1 MVTNLLLCGV
11 GGQGII
17 TASEVIAEAALLAGC
32 RIKKSEVHGMSQRG
46 GNVESHVRFSRDA
59 DVHSP
64 LIPRGEVDVLLAFE
78 LLEALR
84 GLPMTRPDALVIA
97 DNRRIVPVSV
107 TGGAFEYPAD
117 PAEDLAASGR
127 RVHVIEAFRIAC
139 EVGEPRAANIVLLG
153 AAGRFLDLDAEAWTE
168 AIRRSVPP
176 KALDINLRAFEA
188 GHAALDDA

>member
-1 MVTNLLLCGV
+1 MLTNLLLCGV

-17 TASEVIAEAALLAGC
+17 TASEVLTEAALISGC
-32 RIKKSEVHGMSQRG
+32 EVKKSEVHGMSQRG
-46 GNVESHVRFSRDA
+46 GNVESHVRFSRDGE
-59 DVHSP
+59 VHSP

-97 DNRRIVPVSV
+97 DDRRIVPVSV
-107 TGGAFEYPAD
+107 TSGAFEYPDD
-117 PAEDLAASGR
+117 PAEKLAGSGR
-127 RVHVIEAFRIAC
+127 RVQVMEAFRIAC
-139 EVGEPRAANIVLLG
+139 EVGEPRVANIVLLG

-168 AIRRSVPP
+168 AIRRSVPA

-188 GHAALDDA
+188 GHAAPEDA